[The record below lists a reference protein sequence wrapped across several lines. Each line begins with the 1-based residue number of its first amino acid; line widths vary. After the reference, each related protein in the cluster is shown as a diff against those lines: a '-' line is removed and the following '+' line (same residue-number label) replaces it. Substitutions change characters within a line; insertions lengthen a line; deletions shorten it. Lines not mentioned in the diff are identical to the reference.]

1 MIFEKCILC
10 NVDLNDQTKQE
21 HIIPDYL
28 GGRLKE
34 VLLCNKCNN
43 GIGAK
48 LYSYFKFD
56 TYIRSS
62 GINLKKILPKINKAI
77 ELMQSYKTKSPVG
90 TELKAKRTK
99 DNLYVTS
106 GKQSDG
112 SIVLPTKDAIPYLTK
127 KLIIDKVNSLRLA
140 GKILSTPNLEMKRI
154 NRKYKFI
161 RWDPTEFK
169 TDFEK
174 NNIVDERSPTLIA
187 FEYLS
192 LLIGKAIYNNIF
204 DSVRLYI
211 QNNIKTS
218 NILVSYFIGKKPIP
232 FHRIYPEF
240 LIDGIQINIWL
251 FEYVVFKVKFLNV
264 RISKCPD
271 FVYLEDLKN
280 KKSLGAYSVKD
291 AKINN
296 WREFQF

>member
-1 MIFEKCILC
+1 MIFEKCVLC
-10 NVDLNDQTKQE
+10 NLGLNDQTKQE
-21 HIIPDYL
+21 HIIPAYL

-34 VLLCNKCNN
+34 MLLCNKCNN

-62 GINLKKILPKINKAI
+62 GIYLKKILPKINKAI

-99 DNLYVTS
+99 NNLYVTS

-112 SIVLPTKDAIPYLTK
+112 SIVLPTKDAIPYLAK
-127 KLIIDKVNSLRLA
+127 KLIIEEGYNKVNSLSLV

-161 RWDPTEFK
+161 RWDPTAFK

-211 QNNIKTS
+211 QKNIKTS
-218 NILVSYFIGKKPIP
+218 NILVSYSIGKKPMP

-240 LIDGIQINIWL
+240 LIDGIQINI
-251 FEYVVFKVKFLNV
+251 
-264 RISKCPD
+264 
-271 FVYLEDLKN
+271 
-280 KKSLGAYSVKD
+280 
-291 AKINN
+291 
-296 WREFQF
+296 